1 MFQNYSLVRP
11 PTRLLRSF
19 GLDLRFIFVRQFTSL
34 LYTGLGVKLNMASHK
49 NLWVNRG
56 MGSFIAALSGSWENP
71 PALPGV
77 DDLKKAFDHILIA
90 RLLFDE

>member
-11 PTRLLRSF
+11 PTRRLRSF

-34 LYTGLGVKLNMASHK
+34 LYTGLGVKLNMALHK

-71 PALPGV
+71 SALPQV
-77 DDLKKAFDHILIA
+77 DDLKKAFDHILMA

>member
-11 PTRLLRSF
+11 PTRRLRSF

-34 LYTGLGVKLNMASHK
+34 LYTGLGVKLNMGPHK

-71 PALPGV
+71 PALPQV
-77 DDLKKAFDHILIA
+77 DDLRRAFDHILMA